1 MTLKSVLTKIVP
13 YASFPYADHALR
25 LVGVQDT
32 NARAETTDE
41 HIDNLIE
48 AAKALRNMVAEM
60 ENLEDIKGF
69 ITYAEEEVKEKPAAA
84 TQEQEGAEEGAE
96 AQEDADKL
104 QQEAQQ
110 QILTVDGE
118 DIIEKFKGKV
128 LKEFLPCEL
137 LAANASD
144 LSIEYY
150 DFDQCVD
157 EYYSQA
163 EKHKEKSKMESK
175 ENAIWQKMH
184 KIQEDQSKRIQGL
197 QREQDLSDFKALL
210 L

>member
-1 MTLKSVLTKIVP
+1 M
-13 YASFPYADHALR
+13 
-25 LVGVQDT
+25 
-32 NARAETTDE
+32 
-41 HIDNLIE
+41 
-48 AAKALRNMVAEM
+48 
-60 ENLEDIKGF
+60 
-69 ITYAEEEVKEKPAAA
+69 
-84 TQEQEGAEEGAE
+84 
-96 AQEDADKL
+96 
-104 QQEAQQ
+104 
-110 QILTVDGE
+110 TVDGE

-137 LAANASD
+137 LAANAED
-144 LSIEYY
+144 LNIEYY

-210 L
+210 LQKYAFETQAIIDILSVMISSGISWTDIKRMVKEERK